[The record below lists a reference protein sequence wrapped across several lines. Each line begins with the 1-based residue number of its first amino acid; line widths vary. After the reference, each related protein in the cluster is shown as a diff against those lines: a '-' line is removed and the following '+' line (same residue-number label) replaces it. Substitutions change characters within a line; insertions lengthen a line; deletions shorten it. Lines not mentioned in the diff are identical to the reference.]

1 MTKNVTVKDV
11 NENLTE
17 IIFVLD
23 KSGSMWD
30 VKSDTIGGF
39 NQFIEDQ
46 KKLPG
51 EALFTFITFDTT
63 YNKVTEGALLES
75 VVPLNDNTYNPGGG
89 TALYDAVNR
98 AIADTVTRHNDAKTE
113 ETPGKVIMVV
123 LTDGQENSSR
133 EVVDDKKVTA
143 IQKISAM
150 VKEREKLGWEVVFL
164 GADLADWQGMGS
176 GMGFS
181 KMSNMSKADMSVN
194 LKKMSN
200 YAAVYRSASTPVGAT
215 LDNAVLDETM
225 NMSEEELDKQMK
237 DLQGDSE

>member
-1 MTKNVTVKDV
+1 MSKNVTIKDV
-11 NENLTE
+11 NKDLTE

-39 NQFIEDQ
+39 NQFVEDQ

-51 EALFTFITFDTT
+51 KALFTFITFDTT
-63 YNKVTEGALLES
+63 YKKVSEGALLES
-75 VVPLNDNTYNPGGG
+75 VKPLNENTYNPGGG

-98 AIADTVTRHNDAKTE
+98 AIADTVERHNNEPSVDD
-113 ETPGKVIMVV
+113 TPGKVIMVV

-133 EVVDDKKVTA
+133 EVTDLK
-143 IQKISAM
+143 KISEM

-181 KMSNMSKADMSVN
+181 KMSNMSKADMAVN

-200 YAAVYRSASTPVGAT
+200 YTAVYRSNIVQAGAT
-215 LDNAVLDETM
+215 LDSAVLDETM

-237 DLQGDSE
+237 DLQGSSEEEK

>member
-1 MTKNVTVKDV
+1 MEKNVTIKDV
-11 NENLTE
+11 NKDLTE

-63 YNKVTEGALLES
+63 YNKVSEGALLES
-75 VVPLNDNTYNPGGG
+75 VAHLNENTYNPGGG

-98 AIADTVTRHNDAKTE
+98 AIADTVTRHNDTKSDD
-113 ETPGKVIMVV
+113 TPGKVIMVV

-133 EVVDDKKVTA
+133 EVRDLKKIA
-143 IQKISAM
+143 EM
-150 VKEREKLGWEVVFL
+150 VKEREKLGWEVLFL
-164 GADLADWQGMGS
+164 GADLDNWAQMGS

-181 KMSNMSKADMSVN
+181 KFGNMSKADMTTN
-194 LKKMSN
+194 MKKMSN
-200 YAAVYRSASTPVGAT
+200 HTAYYRSANVEAGAT
-215 LDNAVLDETM
+215 LDHAAFEETF
-225 NMSEEELDKQMK
+225 NMSEEELDKQME
-237 DLQGDSE
+237 DLQSEGDSEK

>member
-1 MTKNVTVKDV
+1 MSKNVTVKDV
-11 NENLTE
+11 NKDLTE

-39 NQFIEDQ
+39 NQFVEDQ

-51 EALFTFITFDTT
+51 KALFTFITFDTT
-63 YNKVTEGALLES
+63 YNKVSEGALLES
-75 VVPLNDNTYNPGGG
+75 VQPLNENTYNPGGG

-98 AIADTVTRHNDAKTE
+98 AIADTVERHNNTPTPDV
-113 ETPGKVIMVV
+113 PGKVIMVV
-123 LTDGQENSSR
+123 LTDGEENSSR
-133 EVVDDKKVTA
+133 EVRDLK
-143 IQKISAM
+143 KISEM

-176 GMGFS
+176 GLGFS
-181 KMSNMSKADMSVN
+181 KMSNMSKADMAVN

-200 YAAVYRSASTPVGAT
+200 YTAVYRSASTPVGAT

-237 DLQGDSE
+237 DLQDASEEEN

>member
-11 NENLTE
+11 NGNLTE

-39 NQFIEDQ
+39 NQFVEDQ

-63 YNKVTEGALLES
+63 YNKVSEGALLES
-75 VVPLNDNTYNPGGG
+75 VVPLNENTYNPSGG

-98 AIADTVTRHNDAKTE
+98 AIGDTVTRHNDAKTE
-113 ETPGKVIMVV
+113 DTPGKVIMVV
-123 LTDGQENSSR
+123 LTDGEENSSR
-133 EVVDDKKVTA
+133 EVRDLK
-143 IQKISAM
+143 KISEM

-164 GADLADWQGMGS
+164 GADLADWKGMGS

-200 YAAVYRSASTPVGAT
+200 YTAYYRSNNVQVGAT
-215 LDNAVLDETM
+215 LDNAVLEETM

-237 DLQGDSE
+237 DLQEDTDEK

>member
-1 MTKNVTVKDV
+1 MAKNVTVKDV
-11 NENLTE
+11 NKDLTE

-39 NQFIEDQ
+39 NQFVEDQ

-51 EALFTFITFDTT
+51 KALFTFITFDTT

-75 VVPLNDNTYNPGGG
+75 VKPLNENTYNPGGG

-98 AIADTVTRHNDAKTE
+98 AIADTVERHNNEPSVDN
-113 ETPGKVIMVV
+113 TPGKVIMVV

-133 EVVDDKKVTA
+133 EVRDLK
-143 IQKISAM
+143 KISEM

-176 GMGFS
+176 GLGFS
-181 KMSNMSKADMSVN
+181 KMSNMSKADMLGN

-200 YAAVYRSASTPVGAT
+200 YTAVYRSAAYYAGETMDA
-215 LDNAVLDETM
+215 AVLDQTM

-237 DLQGDSE
+237 DLQDASEEEN

>member
-1 MTKNVTVKDV
+1 MAKNVTVKDV
-11 NENLTE
+11 NKDLAE

-39 NQFIEDQ
+39 NQFVEDQ

-51 EALFTFITFDTT
+51 KAQFTFITFDTT

-75 VVPLNDNTYNPGGG
+75 VVPLNENTYNPGGG

-98 AIADTVTRHNDAKTE
+98 AIADTVERHNNTPTE
-113 ETPGKVIMVV
+113 NVPGRVIMVV
-123 LTDGQENSSR
+123 LTDGEENSSR
-133 EVVDDKKVTA
+133 EVRDLK
-143 IQKISAM
+143 KISEM

-181 KMSNMSKADMSVN
+181 KMSNMSKADMAVN

-200 YAAVYRSASTPVGAT
+200 YTAVYRSNVVQVGTT
-215 LDNAVLDETM
+215 LDSAVLDETM
-225 NMSEEELDKQMK
+225 NMSEADLDKQMK
-237 DLQGDSE
+237 DLQSDSEEEK